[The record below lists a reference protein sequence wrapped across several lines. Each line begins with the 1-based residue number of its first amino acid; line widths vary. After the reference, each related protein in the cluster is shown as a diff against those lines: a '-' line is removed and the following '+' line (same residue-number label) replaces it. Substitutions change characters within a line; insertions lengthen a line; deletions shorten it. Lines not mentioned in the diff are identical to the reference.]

1 MDRVD
6 YQSLI
11 IQDLLNDH
19 SDEKLNLNPWYQRR
33 SVWSRPQKSYLINT
47 LLERKPIP
55 ALYIRHSV
63 DLELGKSIK
72 EVVDGQQRSRSII
85 EFCADEFTTRLP
97 GTKSRKRF
105 SQLTR
110 DQRER
115 FLLTPIPVGVLLGA
129 TDEDVIDI
137 FGRINSVSKS
147 LNAQEK
153 RNSKHSGEFKQFSL
167 SIATRYLKFWREAG
181 IFTANDIA
189 RMNEVQFI
197 ADLIFNLMNGVS
209 DFRPSALDKLYIDND
224 EEFEREDEISNRIE
238 NVMKVLLEIE
248 HTTFKDTIFRRQ
260 PIFFSLFLAL
270 DASNGITSNALK
282 TKLHSIDAE
291 FEDDDAEGED
301 IVVFR
306 DAVASSTQRLTSRNT
321 RHTFLTSRI

>member
-19 SDEKLNLNPWYQRR
+19 QDEKLNLNPWYQRR

-63 DLELGKSIK
+63 DLERGKSVK

-85 EFCADEFTTRLP
+85 EFCNNEFSTRLP
-97 GTKSRKRF
+97 GTSIRKTF
-105 SQLTR
+105 SQLSR
-110 DQRER
+110 EERER
-115 FLLTPIPVGVLLGA
+115 LLLTPIPVGVLLGA

-153 RNSKHSGEFKQFSL
+153 RNSKFSGEFKQFCL
-167 SIATRYLKFWREAG
+167 SVATSYLKFWRETG
-181 IFTANDIA
+181 VFSANDIA

-197 ADLIFNLMNGVS
+197 ADLIYNLMNGIS
-209 DFRPSALDKLYIDND
+209 DFRPRGLDTLYENND
-224 EEFEREDEISNRIE
+224 EKFEREQEISERIKR
-238 NVMKVLLEIE
+238 VMSILLEIDVQ
-248 HTTFKDTIFRRQ
+248 TFRDTIFRRQ

-270 DASNGITSNALK
+270 DETNTRDANRVKSTMHAV
-282 TKLHSIDAE
+282 DAE
-291 FEDDDAEGED
+291 YEDDDAESDE
-301 IVVFR
+301 IIAFR
-306 DAVASSTQRLTSRNT
+306 EAVAASTQRVRSRSV
-321 RHTFLTSRI
+321 RHRFLTARI